1 MIENIQEY
9 TTQIRRM
16 VSDRLD
22 LTRTLQDEEVREVIA
37 EVVQEGSRRHF
48 MSLGEKKQIM
58 EMVFNSMR
66 GLDVLQPL

>member
-37 EVVQEGSRRHF
+37 EVVQEESRRHF
-48 MSLGEKKQIM
+48 MSLGEKNKSWRWCLI
-58 EMVFNSMR
+58 
-66 GLDVLQPL
+66 P